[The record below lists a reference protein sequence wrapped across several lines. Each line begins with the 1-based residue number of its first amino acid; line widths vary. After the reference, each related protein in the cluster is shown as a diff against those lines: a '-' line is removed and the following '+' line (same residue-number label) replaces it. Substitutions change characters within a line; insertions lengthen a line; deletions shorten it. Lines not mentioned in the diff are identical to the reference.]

1 MIATLEGTLEYRGV
15 DSVIINVA
23 GIGFHVHVPSST
35 LSQLGAVSDTVSLY
49 THLHVTQDNVA
60 LYGFASGEELA
71 LFKNLVSVSGVG
83 PKVAL
88 ALLSSLSAE
97 QLAMAITGGN
107 VDLISQV
114 PGIGK
119 KVASRLVIEL
129 KGKLAKEWKGAAL
142 PSAPED
148 ADAITALT
156 SLGYSLR
163 EATQAVSRLPGSPE
177 LSLEEKVKLA
187 LEQLATK

>member
-119 KVASRLVIEL
+119 KVAGRLVIEL

-142 PSAPED
+142 PSVPED

-187 LEQLATK
+187 LEQLAAK

>member
-1 MIATLEGTLEYRGV
+1 MIATLEGILEYRGI
-15 DSVIINVA
+15 DSAIVKV
-23 GIGFHVHVPSST
+23 GGVGFQVYIPSST
-35 LSQLGAVSDTVSLY
+35 LSKLGATGDEVSLY
-49 THLHVTQDNVA
+49 THLHLREDNVS

-71 LFKNLVSVSGVG
+71 LFKNLISVSGVG

-88 ALLSSLSAE
+88 SLLSALSPQ
-97 QLAMAITGGN
+97 QLAMAITSSN

-119 KVASRLVIEL
+119 KMASRLVIEL
-129 KGKLAKEWKGAAL
+129 RSKLEREWKEAAL
-142 PSAPED
+142 PLATED
-148 ADAITALT
+148 SDAIAALT

-163 EATQAVSRLPGSPE
+163 EAMQAVSSLPDSTE

-187 LEQLATK
+187 LQQLAGR